1 MAKATFAPSLYSSIL
16 TIFNTFGQISLLNS
30 LRLGKV
36 AQIMF
41 AFRIIR

>member
-1 MAKATFAPSLYSSIL
+1 MAKATFASSLYSSVL
-16 TIFNTFGQISLLNS
+16 TIFNTFGQIPSLNS

-41 AFRIIR
+41 AFQIIR